1 MVYNLFTEGFKMGT
15 WDSGL
20 KHMYAIDN
28 LKKEINEIEY
38 LLSNLIMNDDVYS
51 NTMSHKETGVVYD
64 LTVLTN
70 KVNRL
75 KDKMDEHIQD
85 N

>member
-1 MVYNLFTEGFKMGT
+1 
-15 WDSGL
+15 
-20 KHMYAIDN
+20 
-28 LKKEINEIEY
+28 
-38 LLSNLIMNDDVYS
+38 MNDDVYS